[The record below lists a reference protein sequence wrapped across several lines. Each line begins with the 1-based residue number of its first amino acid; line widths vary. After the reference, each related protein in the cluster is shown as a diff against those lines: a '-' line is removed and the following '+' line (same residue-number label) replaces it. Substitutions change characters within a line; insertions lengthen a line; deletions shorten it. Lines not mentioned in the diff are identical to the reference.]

1 MGVARLK
8 KAELYYHKSVHE
20 EIAAAL
26 QESGACQIISTATTE
41 ENSVNS
47 APPSEITALISQTD
61 DKLSDIRYLSRTLNP
76 HYVDP
81 IPALDR
87 MLGERPEATMNEL
100 AELASQTDLKKICE
114 EVREIEHE
122 TGDVRAKLS
131 EARMNES
138 LLSSLE
144 FFPYPLSVITE
155 GTRTLTG
162 LVGTLKAENVSG
174 FRAALGDFS
183 KFSQDTELVIAPFD
197 EKDKSQEVCAA
208 LIYSRS
214 IESEVRELCAK
225 NGLSFAEVP
234 AAFMGTVD
242 EEKEKYAA
250 LITELESKEQE
261 LSAKMNGAADSYVPT
276 VQKLSDY
283 YSSLS
288 SRYNEMARSYETD
301 CTMLTTFWVPASK
314 AADLRAKIE
323 AISTDIELVMND
335 PAPEDE
341 LPSLLN
347 NGDTIRPFNILT
359 ELYSSPTYRGI
370 DPTPLLAPFFWIFF
384 GMCLGDAGYALVVF
398 GTILWVFKKYKKIG
412 SGVKDFIRL
421 FLFCSV
427 STFIYGVI
435 SGSFFGNFIDS
446 FVPAL
451 IPLKNSLMLVDP
463 MTNPMQVLGIS
474 LLIGVI
480 HLMFGLLI
488 AAYDMMRHGEFIDAI
503 GSKVSW
509 FLLIVGL
516 CLLGVGMGGMLPP
529 HFVQIGQGMAGLGAV
544 IIFIYAGKGEPNYFK
559 KIINGFLALYG
570 STSYLGDIL
579 SYSRL
584 LALGFGSAV
593 IGMVINLLGGLAA
606 DIPYIGWLIA
616 IVVIVGGHIFSI
628 AINILGSFVHPLRL
642 QYVEF
647 FGKFYTGGGEPFTPL
662 TLSQEYINLKA

>member
-20 EIAAAL
+20 KIAAAL
-26 QESGACQIISTATTE
+26 QETGACQIITTSSE
-41 ENSVNS
+41 ENQQKISDV
-47 APPSEITALISQTD
+47 EALLASID
-61 DKLSDIRYLSRTLNP
+61 EKLSDVRYLNRTLTP

-81 IPALDR
+81 VPALDR
-87 MLGERPEATMNEL
+87 MLGERPEVTMSEL
-100 AELASQTDLKKICE
+100 EELASKTDLKKICDNTRA
-114 EVREIEHE
+114 VEHE
-122 TGDVRAKLS
+122 TGEVRLKLS
-131 EARMNES
+131 EARLNS
-138 LLSSLE
+138 SILSALE
-144 FFPYPLSVITE
+144 FFDYPLSVITE

-162 LVGTLKAENVSG
+162 LVGTLKAENVNE
-174 FRAALGDFS
+174 FKAALGEFS
-183 KFSQDTELVIAPFD
+183 KFAQDSELIIAPFD
-197 EKDKSQEVCAA
+197 EKDKASEVYAA
-208 LIYSRS
+208 VIYSRN
-214 IESEVRELCAK
+214 IEAEIRETCAK
-225 NGLSFAEVP
+225 NGLSIVEIP
-234 AAFMGTVD
+234 ANLTGTPA
-242 EEKEKYAA
+242 EEKEKVIASISELEA
-250 LITELESKEQE
+250 KETELAGKI
-261 LSAKMNGAADSYVPT
+261 SALAEANIPT

-283 YSSLS
+283 YNSLAT
-288 SRYNEMARSYETD
+288 RYNGTAKSDETE
-301 CTMLTTFWVPASK
+301 CTMLTKFWLPKEK
-314 AADLRAKIE
+314 ADEIKAKIE
-323 AISTDIELVMND
+323 EIGPDIELVLND
-335 PAPEDE
+335 PAPDE
-341 LPSLLN
+341 EPPSLLN
-347 NGDTIRPFNILT
+347 NGNLVRPFNILT

-398 GTILWVFKKYKKIG
+398 GTILYVFKKYKKIG
-412 SGVKDFIRL
+412 TGVKEFIRL

-446 FVPAL
+446 FVPVL

-463 MTNPMQVLGIS
+463 MSNPMQVLGIS
-474 LLIGVI
+474 LLLGVI

-488 AAYDMMRHGEFIDAI
+488 AAYDKLRHGEFIDALGNDI
-503 GSKVSW
+503 SW

-516 CLLGVGMGGMLPP
+516 CLFGVGLGGMLPP
-529 HFVQIGQGMAGLGAV
+529 HFTQVGQAMAILGAV
-544 IIFIYAGKGEPNYFK
+544 IIFFYAGKGEPNIFK

-616 IVVIVGGHIFSI
+616 VVVIIGGHIFSI

-662 TLSQEYINLKA
+662 TLSQEFVNVKA

>member
-20 EIAAAL
+20 QIAAAL
-26 QESGACQIISTATTE
+26 QAIGACQIFSTAQE
-41 ENSVNS
+41 VS
-47 APPSEITALISQTD
+47 APPADIEALISKTD
-61 DKLSDIRYLSRTLNP
+61 DKLSDIRYLTRTLTP

-81 IPALDR
+81 VPALDR
-87 MLGERPEATMNEL
+87 MLGERPDVTMSELEEL
-100 AELASQTDLKKICE
+100 AARTDLKTVCE
-114 EVREIEHE
+114 TVRTVERE
-122 TGDVRAKLS
+122 TADTRQKLS
-131 EARMNES
+131 EARMNVS

-144 FFPYPLSVITE
+144 FFPYSLSIITE
-155 GTRTLTG
+155 GTRTVTG
-162 LVGTLKAENVSG
+162 LIGTLKAANVTG
-174 FRAALGDFS
+174 FKAALGDFS
-183 KFSQDTELVIAPFD
+183 KFKDDSELVIAPFD
-197 EKDKSQEVCAA
+197 EKAQDVYAA

-214 IESEVRELCAK
+214 IETEIREVCAK
-225 NGLSFAEVP
+225 NGLTTIELPAVLTGTPAEE
-234 AAFMGTVD
+234 M
-242 EEKEKYAA
+242 EKFTACV
-250 LITELESKEQE
+250 TELEAKESE
-261 LSAKMNGAADSYVPT
+261 LGRKMIALADEHVPT

-283 YSSLS
+283 YNSLAR
-288 SRYNEMARSYETD
+288 RYNGLAKSDETE
-301 CTMLTTFWVPASK
+301 CTMLTTFWIPTEK
-314 AADLRAKIE
+314 ADELRQAVE
-323 AISTDIELVMND
+323 AISTDVDLTYTD

-341 LPSLLN
+341 PPSLLN
-347 NGDTIRPFNILT
+347 NGDKVRPFNILT

-398 GTILWVFKKYKKIG
+398 GTILYVFRKYRKMAP
-412 SGVKDFIRL
+412 GVKDFIRL

-446 FVPAL
+446 FLPPL

-474 LLIGVI
+474 LLLGVV

-488 AAYDMMRHGEFIDAI
+488 AAYDKLRHGEFIDAVGNDI
-503 GSKVSW
+503 SW
-509 FLLIVGL
+509 FLFIVGL
-516 CLLGVGMGGMLPP
+516 CLYGVGLGGMLPP
-529 HFVQIGQGMAGLGAV
+529 HFIQVGGAMAVLGGI

-559 KIINGFLALYG
+559 KVINGFLALYG

-606 DIPYIGWLIA
+606 DIPYIGWLVA
-616 IVVIVGGHIFSI
+616 IVVIIGGHIFSI

-662 TLSQEYINLKA
+662 TLSQEYVNVKS

>member
-20 EIAAAL
+20 QVAAAL
-26 QESGACQIISTATTE
+26 QETGACQIISTSE
-41 ENSVNS
+41 ENHR
-47 APPSEITALISQTD
+47 PPADVDALISGID
-61 DKLSDIRYLSRTLNP
+61 EKLADVRYLTRTLTP

-81 IPALDR
+81 VPALDR
-87 MLGERPEATMNEL
+87 MLGDRPDVTMSEL
-100 AELASQTDLKKICE
+100 QELASTTDLKAVCDKTRA
-114 EVREIEHE
+114 VEHE
-122 TGDVRAKLS
+122 TGEVRLKLS
-131 EARMNES
+131 EARLNTS
-138 LLSSLE
+138 ILSSLE

-155 GTRTLTG
+155 GTKTLTG
-162 LVGTLKAENVSG
+162 LIGTLKPGSVSG
-174 FRAALGDFS
+174 LKAALGDLS
-183 KFSQDTELVIAPFD
+183 KYAQDSELIIAPYD
-197 EKDKSQEVCAA
+197 EKNAQEVYAA

-214 IESEVRELCAK
+214 IEAEIKEVCAK
-225 NGLSFAEVP
+225 NGLSFVEVP
-234 AAFMGTVD
+234 ASFTGTAD
-242 EEKEKYAA
+242 EEKEKFTGAVS
-250 LITELESKEQE
+250 ELEAKEAQ
-261 LSAKMNGAADSYVPT
+261 LAAKMSELAEQNVPT

-283 YSSLS
+283 YNSLAT
-288 SRYNEMARSYETD
+288 RYNGTAMSEETD
-301 CTMLTTFWVPASK
+301 SVMLTKFWLPAEKS
-314 AADLRAKIE
+314 DDIRQKIE
-323 AISTDIELVMND
+323 AISPEIELTLND
-335 PAPEDE
+335 PAADE
-341 LPSLLN
+341 EPPSLLN
-347 NGDTIRPFNILT
+347 NGDMVRPFNILT
-359 ELYSSPTYRGI
+359 ELYSSPKYRGI

-384 GMCLGDAGYALVVF
+384 GMCLGDAGYAIVVF
-398 GTILWVFKKYKKIG
+398 GTILYVFRKYKKI
-412 SGVKDFIRL
+412 SLGVKDFITL

-446 FVPAL
+446 FVPVL

-474 LLIGVI
+474 LLLGVI

-488 AAYDMMRHGEFIDAI
+488 AAYDKIRHGEFIDAVGNDI
-503 GSKVSW
+503 SW

-516 CLLGVGMGGMLPP
+516 CLFGVGLGGMIPP
-529 HFVQIGQGMAGLGAV
+529 HFVQVGQAMAVLGAV
-544 IIFIYAGKGEPNYFK
+544 IIFVYAGKGEPNWFK

-606 DIPYIGWLIA
+606 DIPYVGWLVA
-616 IVVIVGGHIFSI
+616 IVVIIGGHIFSI

-662 TLSQEYINLKA
+662 TLSQEFVNVKA

>member
-26 QESGACQIISTATTE
+26 QNSGSCQIISTTE
-41 ENSVNS
+41 ETHQKP
-47 APPSEITALISQTD
+47 ADIDALLSKVE
-61 DKLSDIRYLSRTLNP
+61 DKLSDVRYLTRTLTP

-81 IPALDR
+81 VPSLDR
-87 MLGERPEATMNEL
+87 MLGERPDVTMTEL
-100 AELASQTDLKKICE
+100 AELASQTDLKAVCE
-114 EVREIEHE
+114 RTRKIEHE
-122 TGDVRAKLS
+122 TGEVRLKLS
-131 EARMNES
+131 EARMNVALLTS
-138 LLSSLE
+138 LD

-162 LVGTLKAENVSG
+162 LAGTIKAENVG
-174 FRAALGDFS
+174 GLKTALEAYAD
-183 KFSQDTELVIAPFD
+183 DTELVVAPYD
-197 EKDKSQEVCAA
+197 PKDKAAEVYAA
-208 LIYSRS
+208 VIYSRS
-214 IESEVRELCAK
+214 LESEIREICTK
-225 NGLSFAEVP
+225 QGLSFVEVP
-234 AAFMGTVD
+234 AGLVD
-242 EEKEKYAA
+242 TTDGEKEKFTAS
-250 LITELESKEQE
+250 ITELEAREAELLSQLEEVAQE
-261 LSAKMNGAADSYVPT
+261 NVPT

-283 YSSLS
+283 YNSLAG
-288 SRYNEMARSYETD
+288 RYTGMLNSDETAR
-301 CTMLTTFWVPASK
+301 TMLTKFWIPADK
-314 AADLRAKIE
+314 ADGMRATIE
-323 AISTDIELVMND
+323 AISPDIELTMED

-341 LPSLLN
+341 PPSLLN
-347 NGDTIRPFNILT
+347 NGDTVRPFNILT

-398 GTILWVFKKYKKIG
+398 GTILYVFKKYRKIAP
-412 SGVKDFIRL
+412 GVKDFIRL

-446 FVPAL
+446 FVPVL

-474 LLIGVI
+474 LLLGVV

-488 AAYDMMRHGEFIDAI
+488 AAYDKLRHGQFIDAI
-503 GSKVSW
+503 GNDISW

-516 CLLGVGMGGMLPP
+516 CLLGTAMMGMLPA
-529 HFVQIGQGMAGLGAV
+529 HFFDIGRAMAIAGAV
-544 IIFIYAGKGEPNYFK
+544 IIFLYAGKGEPNILK
-559 KIINGFLALYG
+559 KVLNGFLALYG

-606 DIPYIGWLIA
+606 DIPYVGWLVA
-616 IVVIVGGHIFSI
+616 VVVIIGGHIFSI

-647 FGKFYTGGGEPFTPL
+647 FGKFYTGGGEAFTPL
-662 TLSQEYINLKA
+662 TLSQEYVNLKA

>member
-20 EIAAAL
+20 KIAAAL
-26 QESGACQIISTATTE
+26 QETGACQIITTSSD
-41 ENSVNS
+41 ENQHK
-47 APPSEITALISQTD
+47 PSDVEALIASID
-61 DKLSDIRYLSRTLNP
+61 EKLSDVRYLNRTLTP

-87 MLGERPEATMNEL
+87 MLGERPEVTMSEL
-100 AELASQTDLKKICE
+100 EQLAAQTDLKKICDNTRA
-114 EVREIEHE
+114 VEHE
-122 TGDVRAKLS
+122 TGEVRLKLS
-131 EARMNES
+131 EARLNS
-138 LLSSLE
+138 SILSALE
-144 FFPYPLSVITE
+144 FFDYPLSVITE

-162 LVGTLKAENVSG
+162 LIGTLKAENVNE
-174 FRAALGDFS
+174 FKAALGEFS
-183 KFSQDTELVIAPFD
+183 KFAQDSELILAPFD
-197 EKDKSQEVCAA
+197 EKDKASEVYAA
-208 LIYSRS
+208 VIYSRN
-214 IESEVRELCAK
+214 IEAEIRETCAK
-225 NGLSFAEVP
+225 NGLSIVEIP
-234 AAFMGTVD
+234 ANLTGTPA
-242 EEKEKYAA
+242 EEKEKVIASISELEAKENELSVKIAA
-250 LITELESKEQE
+250 LAEE
-261 LSAKMNGAADSYVPT
+261 NVPT

-283 YSSLS
+283 YNSLS
-288 SRYNEMARSYETD
+288 ARYNGTAKSDETE
-301 CTMLTTFWVPASK
+301 CTMLTKFWLPKEK
-314 AADLRAKIE
+314 ADEIKAKIE
-323 AISTDIELVMND
+323 EIGPDVELVLND
-335 PAPEDE
+335 PAPDE
-341 LPSLLN
+341 EPPSLLN
-347 NGDTIRPFNILT
+347 NGNLVRPFNILT

-398 GTILWVFKKYKKIG
+398 GTILFVFRKYKKIAP
-412 SGVKDFIRL
+412 GVKEFIRL

-446 FVPAL
+446 FVPVL

-463 MTNPMQVLGIS
+463 MSNPMQVLGIS
-474 LLIGVI
+474 LLLGVV
-480 HLMFGLLI
+480 HLMFGLLV
-488 AAYDMMRHGEFIDAI
+488 AAYDKLRHGEFIDALGNDI
-503 GSKVSW
+503 SW

-516 CLLGVGMGGMLPP
+516 CLFGVGLGGMLPP
-529 HFVQIGQGMAGLGAV
+529 HFTQIGQAMAILGAV
-544 IIFIYAGKGEPNYFK
+544 IIFIYAGKGEPNFFK

-616 IVVIVGGHIFSI
+616 IVVIIGGHIFSI

-662 TLSQEYINLKA
+662 TLSQEFVNVKA

>member
-26 QESGACQIISTATTE
+26 QESGACQIISTAE
-41 ENSVNS
+41 ENS
-47 APPSEITALISQTD
+47 APPSEIEALISQTD
-61 DKLSDIRYLSRTLNP
+61 DKLSDIRYLSRTLTP

-87 MLGERPEATMNEL
+87 MLGERPEVTMPEL
-100 AELASQTDLKKICE
+100 AELSSQTDLKKICE
-114 EVREIEHE
+114 QVRGIEHE
-122 TGDVRAKLS
+122 TGDVRMKLS
-131 EARMNES
+131 EARMNVS
-138 LLSSLE
+138 LLSSLG
-144 FFPYPLSVITE
+144 FFQYPLSVITE

-162 LVGTLKAENVSG
+162 LVGTLKAENVNG
-174 FRAALGDFS
+174 FRAVLGDFS
-183 KFSQDTELVIAPFD
+183 QYSQETELVIAPYN
-197 EKDKSQEVCAA
+197 EKDKAQEVYAA

-225 NGLSFAEVP
+225 NGLSIIDVP
-234 AAFMGTVD
+234 SVFTGTVD
-242 EEKEKYAA
+242 EEKEKYSAS
-250 LITELESKEQE
+250 ITELEAKEQE
-261 LSAKMNGAADSYVPT
+261 LSAKISEAADTYVPT

-283 YSSLS
+283 YVSLS
-288 SRYNEMARSYETD
+288 GRYNEMARSYETD
-301 CTMLTTFWVPASK
+301 CTMLTKFWVPTSK
-314 AADLRAKIE
+314 ADELKQKIE
-323 AISTDIELVMND
+323 EISTDIELVMSN
-335 PAPEDE
+335 PAPDDE
-341 LPSLLN
+341 PPSLLN
-347 NGDTIRPFNILT
+347 NGNTVRPFNILT

-384 GMCLGDAGYALVVF
+384 GMCLGDAGYAIVVF
-398 GTILWVFKKYKKIG
+398 CTILYVFRKYKKIP
-412 SGVKDFIRL
+412 SGVKEFIRL

-446 FVPAL
+446 FVPVL

-474 LLIGVI
+474 LLLGVI

-488 AAYDMMRHGEFIDAI
+488 AAYDKLRHGEFINALGNDI
-503 GSKVSW
+503 SW

-516 CLLGVGMGGMLPP
+516 CLFGVGLGGMLPP

-544 IIFIYAGKGEPNYFK
+544 IIFLYAGKGEPNFFK

-606 DIPYIGWLIA
+606 DIPYVGWVIA

-647 FGKFYTGGGEPFTPL
+647 FGKFYSGGGEPFTPL
-662 TLSQEYINLKA
+662 TLSQEFVNVKA

>member
-20 EIAAAL
+20 DIAAAL
-26 QESGACQIISTATTE
+26 QNSGSCQIISTTE
-41 ENSVNS
+41 ENH
-47 APPSEITALISQTD
+47 AKPADIDALLSKTE
-61 DKLSDIRYLSRTLNP
+61 DKLSDIRYLTRTLTP

-81 IPALDR
+81 TPSLDR
-87 MLGERPEATMNEL
+87 MLGERPDVTMTEL
-100 AELASQTDLKKICE
+100 AELAEHTDLKAVCE
-114 EVREIEHE
+114 RTRKIEHE
-122 TGDVRAKLS
+122 TGEVRLKLS
-131 EARMNES
+131 EARMNVALLTS
-138 LLSSLE
+138 LD

-162 LVGTLKAENVSG
+162 LAGTLKAENVNG
-174 FRAALGDFS
+174 LKTALEGYAD
-183 KFSQDTELVIAPFD
+183 DTEVVFAPYD
-197 EKDKSQEVCAA
+197 PKDKAAEVYAA
-208 LIYSRS
+208 VIYSRALEAQ
-214 IESEVRELCAK
+214 IREICAK
-225 NGLSFAEVP
+225 QGLSFVDVP
-234 AAFMGTVD
+234 AGLTD
-242 EEKEKYAA
+242 TTDGEKEKFTAS
-250 LITELESKEQE
+250 ITELETREAELLSQLEDIAQE
-261 LSAKMNGAADSYVPT
+261 NIPT

-283 YSSLS
+283 YNSLAG
-288 SRYNEMARSYETD
+288 RYSGLLNSDETTS
-301 CTMLTTFWVPASK
+301 TMLTKFWIPADK
-314 AADLRAKIE
+314 ADGLRAAIE
-323 AISTDIELVMND
+323 AIGPDIELVMDD

-341 LPSLLN
+341 PPSLLN
-347 NGDTIRPFNILT
+347 NGNTVRPFNILT

-398 GTILWVFKKYKKIG
+398 GTILYVFKKYRKIAP
-412 SGVKDFIRL
+412 GVKDFIRL

-446 FVPAL
+446 FVPFL

-474 LLIGVI
+474 LLLGVI

-488 AAYDMMRHGEFIDAI
+488 AAYDKLRHGEFIDAI
-503 GSKVSW
+503 GNDISW

-516 CLLGVGMGGMLPP
+516 CLLGTAMMGLLPGHFFDVGRA
-529 HFVQIGQGMAGLGAV
+529 MAILGAV
-544 IIFIYAGKGEPNYFK
+544 IIFIYAGKGEPNILK
-559 KIINGFLALYG
+559 KLLNGFLALYG

-606 DIPYIGWLIA
+606 DIPYVGWLIA
-616 IVVIVGGHIFSI
+616 IVVIIGGHIFSI

-647 FGKFYTGGGEPFTPL
+647 FGKFYTGGGEAFTPL
-662 TLSQEYINLKA
+662 TLSQEYVNLKA

>member
-20 EIAAAL
+20 QIAAAL
-26 QESGACQIISTATTE
+26 QNSGACQIISSTE
-41 ENSVNS
+41 ENYT
-47 APPSEITALISQTD
+47 PPADVEALISKTD
-61 DKLSDIRYLSRTLNP
+61 EKLSDIRYLTRTLTP

-87 MLGERPEATMNEL
+87 MLGERPEATMSELEEL
-100 AELASQTDLKKICE
+100 AAATDLKAVCE
-114 EVREIEHE
+114 STRSIEQE
-122 TGDVRAKLS
+122 TGSVRTRLS
-131 EARMNES
+131 EARTNVS
-138 LLSSLE
+138 LLSGLA
-144 FFPYPLSVITE
+144 FFPYPLSIITE
-155 GTRTLTG
+155 GTRTVTG
-162 LVGTLKAENVSG
+162 LIGTLKAANISG
-174 FRAALGDFS
+174 FKAALGDFS
-183 KFSQDTELVIAPFD
+183 KYKDDSELIIAPVD
-197 EKDKSQEVCAA
+197 EKAQDVYAA
-208 LIYSRS
+208 LIYSRN
-214 IESEVRELCAK
+214 IEAEIREVCAK
-225 NGLSFAEVP
+225 QGLSLVEIPASLTDTPAE
-234 AAFMGTVD
+234 
-242 EEKEKYAA
+242 ELEKANA
-250 LITELESKEQE
+250 SVTELEAKESE
-261 LSAKMNGAADSYVPT
+261 LAEKMAELAEEHIPT

-283 YSSLS
+283 YNSLS
-288 SRYNEMARSYETD
+288 RRYNGTAHSDATECA
-301 CTMLTTFWVPASK
+301 MLTKFWIPVDKAPA
-314 AADLRAKIE
+314 LREAVE
-323 AISTDIELVMND
+323 AISPEIELTYSD

-341 LPSLLN
+341 PPSLLN
-347 NGDTIRPFNILT
+347 NGDSVRPYNILT
-359 ELYSSPTYRGI
+359 ELYSSPKYRGI

-398 GTILWVFKKYKKIG
+398 GTILFVFRKYKKIAP
-412 SGVKDFIRL
+412 GVKDFIRL

-446 FVPAL
+446 FLPPLVPM
-451 IPLKNSLMLVDP
+451 KNALMLVDP

-474 LLIGVI
+474 LLLGVV

-488 AAYDMMRHGEFIDAI
+488 AAYDMMRHGDFIDAI
-503 GSKVSW
+503 GDKISW

-516 CLLGVGMGGMLPP
+516 CLYGVGLGGMLPP
-529 HFVQIGQGMAGLGAV
+529 HFVQVGGGMAGLGAV
-544 IIFIYAGKGEPNYFK
+544 IIFIYAGKGEPNWFK

-606 DIPYIGWLIA
+606 DIPYVGWLVA
-616 IVVIVGGHIFSI
+616 ITVIIGGHIFSI

-647 FGKFYTGGGEPFTPL
+647 FGKFYTGGGEPFSPL
-662 TLSQEYINLKA
+662 TLSQEYINVKA

>member
-20 EIAAAL
+20 QVAAAL
-26 QESGACQIISTATTE
+26 QETGACQIISTSE
-41 ENSVNS
+41 ENHR
-47 APPSEITALISQTD
+47 PPADVDALISGID
-61 DKLSDIRYLSRTLNP
+61 EKLADVRYLTRTLTP

-81 IPALDR
+81 VPALDR
-87 MLGERPEATMNEL
+87 MLGDRPDVTMSEL
-100 AELASQTDLKKICE
+100 QELASTTDLKAVCDKTRA
-114 EVREIEHE
+114 VEHE
-122 TGDVRAKLS
+122 TGEVRLKLS
-131 EARMNES
+131 EARLNTS
-138 LLSSLE
+138 ILSSLE

-155 GTRTLTG
+155 GTKTLTG
-162 LVGTLKAENVSG
+162 LIGTLKPGSVSG
-174 FRAALGDFS
+174 LKAAPGDLS
-183 KFSQDTELVIAPFD
+183 KYAQDSELIIAPYD
-197 EKDKSQEVCAA
+197 EKNAQEVYAA

-214 IESEVRELCAK
+214 IEAEIKEVCAK
-225 NGLSFAEVP
+225 NGLSFVEVP
-234 AAFMGTVD
+234 ASFTGTAD
-242 EEKEKYAA
+242 EEKEKFTGAVS
-250 LITELESKEQE
+250 ELEAKEAQ
-261 LSAKMNGAADSYVPT
+261 LAAKMSELAEQNVPT

-283 YSSLS
+283 YNSLAT
-288 SRYNEMARSYETD
+288 RYNGTAMSEETD
-301 CTMLTTFWVPASK
+301 SVMLTKFWLPAEKS
-314 AADLRAKIE
+314 DDIRQKIE
-323 AISTDIELVMND
+323 AISPEIELTLND
-335 PAPEDE
+335 PAADE
-341 LPSLLN
+341 EPPSLLN
-347 NGDTIRPFNILT
+347 NGDMVRPFNILT
-359 ELYSSPTYRGI
+359 ELYSSPKYRGI

-384 GMCLGDAGYALVVF
+384 GMCLGDAGYAIVVF
-398 GTILWVFKKYKKIG
+398 GTILYVFRKYKKI
-412 SGVKDFIRL
+412 SLGVKDFITL

-446 FVPAL
+446 FVPVL

-474 LLIGVI
+474 LLLGVI

-488 AAYDMMRHGEFIDAI
+488 AAYDKIRHGEFIDAVGNDI
-503 GSKVSW
+503 SW

-516 CLLGVGMGGMLPP
+516 CLFGVGLGGMIPP
-529 HFVQIGQGMAGLGAV
+529 HFVQVGQAMAVLGAV
-544 IIFIYAGKGEPNYFK
+544 IIFVYAGKGEPNWFK

-606 DIPYIGWLIA
+606 DIPYVGWLVA
-616 IVVIVGGHIFSI
+616 IVVIIGGHIFSI

-662 TLSQEYINLKA
+662 TLSQEFVNVKA